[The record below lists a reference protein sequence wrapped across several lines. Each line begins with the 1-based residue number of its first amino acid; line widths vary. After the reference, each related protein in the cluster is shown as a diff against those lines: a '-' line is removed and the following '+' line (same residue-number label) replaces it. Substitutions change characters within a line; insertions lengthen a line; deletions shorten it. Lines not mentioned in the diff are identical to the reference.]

1 MKKIKQVLNEAL
13 GVKEASEWGS
23 PEEILQDVAQTLE
36 RDVEWPLTEIMPG
49 PEVKQLLSPVF
60 QAINRKMDQV
70 SRNESVVR
78 EDMQPDDGQPYD
90 SADDF
95 FGQFEAGEFDR
106 EEVSDDGMEVRGYYD
121 NGQLGMIWRYDDAS
135 KTSGWGNYADY
146 GDNVEEDANAD
157 IARLRQLSGLKVD
170 EGLGYGEEQML
181 NKMLQEIEISVNR
194 TEALLNRYAKKVGEM
209 SSYMDEEDQMHYG
222 YGVQAM
228 VDLISDMHARV
239 QKLG

>member
-13 GVKEASEWGS
+13 GVKEASQWGS

-146 GDNVEEDANAD
+146 SDNVEEN
-157 IARLRQLSGLKVD
+157 INRLRQLSGLKVD

-181 NKMLQEIEISVNR
+181 NKLLQEIEISINR
-194 TEALLNRYAKKVGEM
+194 TEGLLRRYAQQVNKM
-209 SSYMDEEDQMHYG
+209 SAHMGEEDQMHYG

-228 VDLISDMHARV
+228 IDLVDQMHQRV